1 MECGQRMQQG
11 QGQGIHRIEYLY
23 CGVTRTCPRETQG
36 TGIGTGPDYPE
47 TDPETCFRERH
58 RNAYTAR
65 YHDGRHRGNGN
76 TGRHRLLS
84 RYDQPVQERGE
95 EIAAAYPLLLWQG
108 GYHLP

>member
-65 YHDGRHRGNGN
+65 YHAGWHQGNGN

-84 RYDQPVQERGE
+84 RHDQPIQERGE
-95 EIAAAYPLLLWQG
+95 EIAAAYPLLLRQG

>member
-1 MECGQRMQQG
+1 MRLGK
-11 QGQGIHRIEYLY
+11 
-23 CGVTRTCPRETQG
+23 TQG
-36 TGIGTGPDYPE
+36 AGIGTGPDYPE
-47 TDPETCFRERH
+47 TDPETCLRERH

-84 RYDQPVQERGE
+84 RHDQPVQERSE